1 MQRLVVLGS
10 TGSIGKNTL
19 DIVRRTRKFDIV
31 GLSCFKNTDALI
43 EQIDEFKPQF
53 VCVVDRE
60 FARRVKQRFPYL
72 EVFEGKSGLIE
83 MVQRNDV
90 DFVVNALVG
99 TAGLL
104 PTYYTIISKKKLAL
118 ANKESL
124 VIAGKIIKDLAK
136 TKNVE
141 IVPIDSEHSTIYQC
155 LEGRRKE
162 DVEKLILTASGGP
175 FFKREDFDN
184 ITVDEALSH
193 PNWNMGKKIT
203 IDSATM
209 MNKGFEIIEA
219 HWLFDVPYEKIDV
232 VIHKESIV
240 HSAVEFIDGSII
252 AQIANHDMRIPI
264 SYALFKPKRVSLPF
278 KLDITSVGNLSFEKP
293 DFGRFPTLTF
303 AYEALKEEKKNLGL
317 VLNVADEL
325 AVSAFLERKIHFK
338 DIFVILERSMEMFES
353 RIPGDILGV
362 EQQIEWVRMGVLEL
376 INKIGGLK

>member
-141 IVPIDSEHSTIYQC
+141 IVPIDSEHSAIYQC

>member
-19 DIVRRTRKFDIV
+19 DIARRTQKFDVV
-31 GLSCFKNTDALI
+31 GLSCFRDTDALI
-43 EQIDEFKPQF
+43 EQIDEFKPKF

-60 FARRVKQRFPYL
+60 FAKRVKQRFHYL
-72 EVFEGKSGLIE
+72 EILEGKDGLVE

-136 TKNVE
+136 AKNVE
-141 IVPIDSEHSTIYQC
+141 ITPIDSEHSAIYQC

-175 FFKREDFDN
+175 FFKRKDFDS

-219 HWLFDVPYEKIDV
+219 HWLFDIPYKKIDV

-240 HSAVEFIDGSII
+240 HSAVEFVDGSII

-264 SYALFKPKRVSLPF
+264 AYALFKPKRVSLPF
-278 KLDITSVGNLSFEKP
+278 KLDIASVGNLSFEKP
-293 DFGRFPTLTF
+293 DFRKFPTLTF
-303 AYEALKEEKKNLGL
+303 AYKALREEKKNLGL

-325 AVSAFLERKIHFK
+325 AVSAFLERKIRFK
-338 DIFVILERSMEMFES
+338 DIFVILEKSVEMFES
-353 RIPGDILGV
+353 KIPSDILDV
-362 EQQIEWVRMGVLEL
+362 EQQIEWVRIGVLEL
-376 INKIGGLK
+376 INKIGGSK

>member
-1 MQRLVVLGS
+1 MQRLVILGS
-10 TGSIGKNTL
+10 TGSIGRNTL
-19 DIVRRTRKFDIV
+19 DVVRRARGFDVV
-31 GLSCFKNTDALI
+31 GLSCFKNI
-43 EQIDEFKPQF
+43 ELLFQQIEEFKPKF
-53 VCVVDRE
+53 VCVAE
-60 FARRVKQRFPYL
+60 RVLAKKIKQRFPHL
-72 EVFEGKSGLIE
+72 EVLEGKNGLIE
-83 MVQRNDV
+83 MVQRDDV

-104 PTYYTIISKKKLAL
+104 PTYYTVLSKKRLAL

-124 VIAGKIIKDLAK
+124 VIAGKIITDLARG
-136 TKNVE
+136 KNVE
-141 IVPIDSEHSTIYQC
+141 IVPIDSEHSAIYQC

-175 FFKREDFDN
+175 FFDRGDFDS

-209 MNKGFEIIEA
+209 MNKGFEVIEA
-219 HWLFDVPYEKIDV
+219 HWLFGVPHEKIEV

-264 SYALFKPKRVSLPF
+264 AYALFKPNRVNLPF
-278 KLDITSVGNLSFEKP
+278 KLDLASIGSLSFEKP
-293 DFGRFPTLTF
+293 DFNRFPTLTF
-303 AYEALKEEKKNLGL
+303 AYEALESEKKNLGL

-325 AVSAFLERKIHFK
+325 AVKAFLEGRIRFK
-338 DIFVILERSMEMFES
+338 DIFWILEKSMEKFES
-353 RIPGDILGV
+353 NMPGDILGI
-362 EQQIEWVRMGVLEL
+362 EQQIERVKMGVLEL
-376 INKIGGLK
+376 ISKIGG